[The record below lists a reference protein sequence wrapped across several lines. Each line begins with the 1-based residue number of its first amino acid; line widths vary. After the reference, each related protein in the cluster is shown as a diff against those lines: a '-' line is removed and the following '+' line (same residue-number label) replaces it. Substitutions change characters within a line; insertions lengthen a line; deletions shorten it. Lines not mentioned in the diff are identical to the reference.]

1 MRNIRVISS
10 QTNSA
15 KTIQSSAT
23 NWGDLKNELANHFSG
38 VSDMKA
44 IVRDTRVTLE
54 SSDAVLPTG
63 DFTII
68 LSMKKIASGSDS
80 DTNTTRYRDA
90 ILREM
95 RTKLNNIFDDLLG
108 EEEEEEEIKS
118 NLTND
123 DEDALQEL
131 ADEGLI

>member
-10 QTNSA
+10 QTNTA
-15 KTIQSSAT
+15 KTVTSSAS
-23 NWGDLKNELANHFSG
+23 NWGDLKNELSAHFNG
-38 VSDMKA
+38 IGDMKA

-54 SSDAVLPTG
+54 SNDATLPTG

-80 DTNTTRYRDA
+80 ENNTTRYRDG
-90 ILREM
+90 ILREL

-108 EEEEEEEIKS
+108 EEEEEELKN
-118 NLTND
+118 NLTED
-123 DEDALQEL
+123 DEDALQDL

>member
-15 KTIQSSAT
+15 KTIQSSAA

-54 SSDAVLPTG
+54 AADAVLPTG

-68 LSMKKIASGSDS
+68 LSMKKIASGNEF
-80 DTNTTRYRDA
+80 NTTRYKDAVLRD
-90 ILREM
+90 M
-95 RTKLNNIFDDLLG
+95 QTKLNNIFEDLLNENV
-108 EEEEEEEIKS
+108 EEEEFSEGLSE
-118 NLTND
+118 D
-123 DEDALQEL
+123 DLDALNEL
-131 ADEGLI
+131 EEEGLI

>member
-10 QTNSA
+10 QTNTA
-15 KTIQSSAT
+15 KTVTSSAS
-23 NWGDLKNELANHFSG
+23 NWGDLKNELSAHFNG
-38 VSDMKA
+38 IGDMKA
-44 IVRDTRVTLE
+44 IVRETRVTLE
-54 SSDAVLPTG
+54 SSDAALPTG

-68 LSMKKIASGSDS
+68 LSMKKIASGTDS

-108 EEEEEEEIKS
+108 EEEEELQQQG
-118 NLTND
+118 NLTED
-123 DEDALQEL
+123 DENALQDL

>member
-54 SSDAVLPTG
+54 AADAVLPTG

-68 LSMKKIASGSDS
+68 LSMKKIASG
-80 DTNTTRYRDA
+80 TENPFNTTRYKDAVLRD
-90 ILREM
+90 M
-95 RTKLNNIFDDLLG
+95 QTKLNNIFEDLLNENCEEKLSEGLSEDDL
-108 EEEEEEEIKS
+108 
-118 NLTND
+118 
-123 DEDALQEL
+123 DALNEL
-131 ADEGLI
+131 EEEGLI

>member
-23 NWGDLKNELANHFSG
+23 SWGDLKSELSNHFSG

-54 SSDAVLPTG
+54 ASDAVLPTS

-68 LSMKKIASGSDS
+68 LSMKKIASGIEESDN
-80 DTNTTRYRDA
+80 NTTRYRDA
-90 ILREM
+90 VLREL

-108 EEEEEEEIKS
+108 SEDEDSS
-118 NLTND
+118 NLTDD